1 MLKTT
6 TGLLAGVLL
15 AGATTVGAANIEDL
29 SAKLNL
35 TDSQVETLESIH
47 ELRGTD
53 GFDRESVKEMIQEA
67 GIDMEVLHDAKNEL
81 REEKR
86 AEMEAIFESADYDA
100 FLALHADRENAPEI
114 TEAQFKS
121 MVEAYEL
128 REAGDYEAAREVLED
143 AGIERPGKRGH
154 RGPVKK

>member
-1 MLKTT
+1 M
-6 TGLLAGVLL
+6 TGILL
-15 AGATTVGAANIEDL
+15 AGATTVGAANIDDL
-29 SAKLNL
+29 TAKLNL

-47 ELRGTD
+47 ELKGTD
-53 GFDRESVKEMIQEA
+53 GFDRESAKEMIQEA
-67 GIDMEVLHDAKNEL
+67 GIDMEALHDAKKEL

-86 AEMEAIFESADYDA
+86 TEMEAIFESANYDA
-100 FLALHADRENAPEI
+100 FLALHTDRENAPEI

-128 REAGDYEAAREVLED
+128 RKAGDHDAAREALED

-154 RGPVKK
+154 WGPVMK